1 MALPEFSM
9 RQLLEAG
16 VHFGHQTHRWNPK
29 MAPYIFGAR
38 SGIHIM
44 DLSQTVPLLHTAL
57 KEVRAIAAKGGRV
70 LFVGTK
76 RAASDPVATAAK
88 RCAQYYVNHRWLGGM
103 LTNWQTVTK
112 SIARLKELE
121 ALLGDQGAEAETGL
135 TKKENLKLD
144 REMQKLEKAL
154 GGIKDMGGKPDL
166 MFVIDTNKENIAIKE
181 ARRLGIPVVAILD
194 TNCDPASADMPIPGN
209 DDAARAIQ
217 LYCELM
223 ADAVLDG
230 MTEAQASLGQD
241 IGASENVEEVML
253 QTPAAA
259 PAPVAEATPV
269 AAAAVAPAAAP
280 EPAPTP
286 EPAPA
291 PAPEPA
297 PSPVAEKPAPA
308 EKKAKPAAKKKAAP
322 AAAEEES
329 EYLRVTREYDAD
341 VDPEVVLK
349 IQKHLGAS
357 LSNRD
362 SKYVACSDETELE
375 TIVKGFMKK
384 KMGIDDKEAA
394 MEKVKAVCLTM
405 KPTRMKNRVTF
416 YYLLA
421 KAEGKLG
428 EF

>member
-44 DLSQTVPLLHTAL
+44 DLSQTVPLLHQAL
-57 KEVRAIAAKGGRV
+57 VQVREVASKGGRI

-76 RAASDPVATAAK
+76 RAASEPVAAAAQ

-103 LTNWQTVTK
+103 LTNWQTISG
-112 SIARLKELE
+112 SISRLRELE
-121 ALLGDQGAEAETGL
+121 AKLGEGGEDTGL
-135 TKKENLKLD
+135 TKKENLKLT
-144 REMQKLEKAL
+144 RELEKLDKAL

-166 MFVIDTNKENIAIKE
+166 MFVIDTNKEGIAIKE

-194 TNCDPASADMPIPGN
+194 TNCDPESADMPIPGN

-217 LYCELM
+217 LYCELV

-230 MTEAQASLGQD
+230 MTEAQKNVGVDLG
-241 IGASENVEEVML
+241 AAENPMEMAMAAE
-253 QTPAAA
+253 AA
-259 PAPVAEATPV
+259 PAPVPTPKAE
-269 AAAAVAPAAAP
+269 VAPAPKA
-280 EPAPTP
+280 

-291 PAPEPA
+291 PAVE
-297 PSPVAEKPAPA
+297 
-308 EKKAKPAAKKKAAP
+308 AAP
-322 AAAEEES
+322 AAEAAPAPAAEEES

-341 VDPEVVLK
+341 VDPAVVTK
-349 IQKHLGAS
+349 IEKHLGAS

-384 KMGIDDKEAA
+384 KMGIDDKDAA
-394 MEKVKAVCLTM
+394 MEKVKAVCTTM

-421 KAEGKLG
+421 KNEGKLG

>member
-16 VHFGHQTHRWNPK
+16 VHFGHQTHAWNPK
-29 MAPYIFGAR
+29 MDPFIFGAR
-38 SGIHIM
+38 SNVHIL
-44 DLSQTVPLLHTAL
+44 DLSQTVPLLHQAL
-57 KEVRAIAAKGGRV
+57 VQVRDVAAKGGRI

-76 RAASDPVATAAK
+76 RAAQEPISVAAK

-103 LTNWQTVTK
+103 MTNWKTVSN
-112 SIARLKELE
+112 SIARLRELE
-121 ALLGDQGAEAETGL
+121 AMNENGGAAGL
-135 TKKENLKLD
+135 TKKEGLQLARELEKLD
-144 REMQKLEKAL
+144 KTL

-166 MFVIDTNKENIAIKE
+166 MFVIDTNKEGIAIKE
-181 ARRLGIPVVAILD
+181 ARRLGIPVIAILD
-194 TNCDPASADMPIPGN
+194 TNCDPEAADFPIPGN
-209 DDAARAIQ
+209 DDAARAIS
-217 LYCELM
+217 LYCDLI

-230 MTEAQASLGQD
+230 MTQAQANAGIDLG
-241 IGASENVEEVML
+241 AAVNPVELAIEE
-253 QTPAAA
+253 PA
-259 PAPVAEATPV
+259 PV
-269 AAAAVAPAAAP
+269 AAAAAPV
-280 EPAPTP
+280 E
-286 EPAPA
+286 
-291 PAPEPA
+291 
-297 PSPVAEKPAPA
+297 
-308 EKKAKPAAKKKAAP
+308 AAP
-322 AAAEEES
+322 AKAENAEEES

-375 TIVKGFMKK
+375 TIVKGFMVK
-384 KMGIDDKEAA
+384 KMDVTDKDAA

-421 KAEGKLG
+421 KNEGKLNV
-428 EF
+428 F

>member
-16 VHFGHQTHRWNPK
+16 VHFGHQTHRWDPK

-44 DLSQTVPLLHTAL
+44 DLSQTVPLLHQAL
-57 KEVRAIAAKGGRV
+57 KEVRDVAAKGGRV

-76 RAASDPVATAAK
+76 RAASDPVANSAK

-112 SIARLKELE
+112 SIKRLKELE
-121 ALLGDQGAEAETGL
+121 ALLGDQGADADTGL

-181 ARRLGIPVVAILD
+181 ARRLGIPVIAILD

-217 LYCELM
+217 LYCDLM

-241 IGASENVEEVML
+241 LGASENVEEVML
-253 QTPAAA
+253 QTPVAQVVPA
-259 PAPVAEATPV
+259 PAPAVEA
-269 AAAAVAPAAAP
+269 APAAAP
-280 EPAPTP
+280 
-286 EPAPA
+286 
-291 PAPEPA
+291 
-297 PSPVAEKPAPA
+297 VADKPA
-308 EKKAKPAAKKKAAP
+308 
-322 AAAEEES
+322 
-329 EYLRVTREYDAD
+329 
-341 VDPEVVLK
+341 
-349 IQKHLGAS
+349 
-357 LSNRD
+357 
-362 SKYVACSDETELE
+362 
-375 TIVKGFMKK
+375 
-384 KMGIDDKEAA
+384 EA
-394 MEKVKAVCLTM
+394 
-405 KPTRMKNRVTF
+405 
-416 YYLLA
+416 
-421 KAEGKLG
+421 
-428 EF
+428 

>member
-44 DLSQTVPLLHTAL
+44 DLSQTVPLLHQAL
-57 KEVRAIAAKGGRV
+57 VQVREVASKGGRV

-76 RAASDPVATAAK
+76 RAASEPVAAAAQ

-103 LTNWQTVTK
+103 LTNWQTISG
-112 SIARLKELE
+112 SISRLRELE
-121 ALLGDQGAEAETGL
+121 AKLGEGGEDTGL
-135 TKKENLKLD
+135 TKKENLKLT
-144 REMQKLEKAL
+144 RELEKLDKAL

-166 MFVIDTNKENIAIKE
+166 MFVIDTNKEGIAIKE

-194 TNCDPASADMPIPGN
+194 TNCDPESADMPIPGN

-217 LYCELM
+217 LYCELV

-230 MTEAQASLGQD
+230 MTEAQKNVGVDLG
-241 IGASENVEEVML
+241 AAENPMEMAMAEKAEAA
-253 QTPAAA
+253 PAAA
-259 PAPVAEATPV
+259 PAPKVVLKPKAAAPVAEA
-269 AAAAVAPAAAP
+269 
-280 EPAPTP
+280 
-286 EPAPA
+286 APA
-291 PAPEPA
+291 PAE
-297 PSPVAEKPAPA
+297 APA
-308 EKKAKPAAKKKAAP
+308 AEAAP

-329 EYLRVTREYDAD
+329 EYLRVTREYDAE
-341 VDPEVVLK
+341 VDPAIVTK
-349 IQKHLGAS
+349 IEKHLGAS
-357 LSNRD
+357 LKNRD

-394 MEKVKAVCLTM
+394 MEKVKAVCTTM

-421 KAEGKLG
+421 KNEGKLG

>member
-38 SGIHIM
+38 SNIHIM

-57 KEVRAIAAKGGRV
+57 KEVRDVAAKGGRV

-76 RAASDPVATAAK
+76 RAASDPVASAAK

-121 ALLGDQGAEAETGL
+121 ALLGDQGADAETGL

-217 LYCELM
+217 LYCELI

-241 IGASENVEEVML
+241 IGASEHVEEVML
-253 QTPAAA
+253 QTPVAAA
-259 PAPVAEATPV
+259 PV
-269 AAAAVAPAAAP
+269 AAAAPAATA
-280 EPAPTP
+280 
-286 EPAPA
+286 APA
-291 PAPEPA
+291 PAVEA
-297 PSPVAEKPAPA
+297 APA
-308 EKKAKPAAKKKAAP
+308 KATSAPAAKAAP
-322 AAAEEES
+322 AAEPAPTAEEES
-329 EYLRVTREYDAD
+329 EYLRVTREYDAE
-341 VDPEVVLK
+341 VDPAVVLK

-375 TIVKGFMKK
+375 TIAKGFMKK
-384 KMGIDDKEAA
+384 KMGIDDKDAA
-394 MEKVKAVCLTM
+394 MEKIKAVCVTM

>member
-1 MALPEFSM
+1 MDLPEFSM

-38 SGIHIM
+38 SNIHIM
-44 DLSQTVPLLHTAL
+44 DLSQTVPLLHQAL
-57 KEVRAIAAKGGRV
+57 VKVREVASKGGRI

-76 RAASDPVATAAK
+76 RAASQPIADSAS

-103 LTNWQTVTK
+103 LTNWQTISG
-112 SIARLKELE
+112 SIARLRELE
-121 ALLGDQGAEAETGL
+121 AKLGDGGEDTGL
-135 TKKENLKLD
+135 TKKENLKLT
-144 REMQKLEKAL
+144 RELEKLDKAL

-166 MFVIDTNKENIAIKE
+166 MFVIDTNKEGIAIKE
-181 ARRLGIPVVAILD
+181 ARRLGIPVIAILD
-194 TNCDPASADMPIPGN
+194 TNCDPASADLPIPGN

-217 LYCELM
+217 LYCDLI

-230 MTEAQASLGQD
+230 MTEAQANIGVDLG
-241 IGASENVEEVML
+241 AAENPVEMAM
-253 QTPAAA
+253 AAA
-259 PAPVAEATPV
+259 PTPNAKPAPF
-269 AAAAVAPAAAP
+269 AAAP
-280 EPAPTP
+280 VKDS
-286 EPAPA
+286 APA
-291 PAPEPA
+291 VE
-297 PSPVAEKPAPA
+297 SAPA
-308 EKKAKPAAKKKAAP
+308 VDAAPLAETKPEAVTAEPVVEVKKKKEAS
-322 AAAEEES
+322 EES

-341 VDPEVVLK
+341 VDPEVVTK
-349 IQKHLGAS
+349 IEKHLGAS
-357 LSNRD
+357 LKNRD

-384 KMGIDDKEAA
+384 KMGVEDKDAA
-394 MEKVKAVCLTM
+394 MKKVKAVCVTM

-421 KAEGKLG
+421 KNEGKLG

>member
-38 SGIHIM
+38 SNIHIM

-57 KEVRAIAAKGGRV
+57 KEVRDVAAKGGRV

-76 RAASDPVATAAK
+76 RAASDPVASAAK

-121 ALLGDQGAEAETGL
+121 ALLGDQGADAETGL

-217 LYCELM
+217 LYCELI

-241 IGASENVEEVML
+241 IGASEHVEEVML
-253 QTPAAA
+253 QTPVAAA
-259 PAPVAEATPV
+259 PV
-269 AAAAVAPAAAP
+269 AAAAPAATA
-280 EPAPTP
+280 
-286 EPAPA
+286 APA
-291 PAPEPA
+291 PAVEA
-297 PSPVAEKPAPA
+297 APA
-308 EKKAKPAAKKKAAP
+308 KATSAPAAKAAP
-322 AAAEEES
+322 AAEPAPAAEEES

-375 TIVKGFMKK
+375 TIAKGFMKK
-384 KMGIDDKEAA
+384 KMGIDDKDAA
-394 MEKVKAVCLTM
+394 MEKVKAVCTEM
-405 KPTRMKNRVTF
+405 KPVRMKNRVTF

-421 KAEGKLG
+421 KNEGKLG

>member
-38 SGIHIM
+38 SNIHIM
-44 DLSQTVPLLHTAL
+44 DLSQTVPLLHQAL
-57 KEVRAIAAKGGRV
+57 VKVREVASKGGRI

-76 RAASDPVATAAK
+76 RAASEPIATAAS

-103 LTNWQTVTK
+103 LTNWQTISG
-112 SIARLKELE
+112 SISRLRELE
-121 ALLGDQGAEAETGL
+121 AKLGDGSEDTGL
-135 TKKENLKLD
+135 TKKENLKLT
-144 REMQKLEKAL
+144 RELEKLDKAL
-154 GGIKDMGGKPDL
+154 GGIKDMGGKPDF
-166 MFVIDTNKENIAIKE
+166 MFVIDTNKEGIAIKE

-194 TNCDPASADMPIPGN
+194 TNCDPASADLPIPGN

-217 LYCELM
+217 LYCDLI

-230 MTEAQASLGQD
+230 MTEAQANVGVDLG
-241 IGASENVEEVML
+241 AAENPMEMAMAAKAETAPAPAAEPAPAVEV
-253 QTPAAA
+253 AA
-259 PAPVAEATPV
+259 PAAEAATPV
-269 AAAAVAPAAAP
+269 VEAAPVVEAVPEPEPVEAAP
-280 EPAPTP
+280 EPA
-286 EPAPA
+286 A
-291 PAPEPA
+291 
-297 PSPVAEKPAPA
+297 
-308 EKKAKPAAKKKAAP
+308 KAAP
-322 AAAEEES
+322 AEASEEES

-341 VDPEVVLK
+341 VDPAIVTK
-349 IQKHLGAS
+349 IEKHLGAS
-357 LSNRD
+357 LKNRD

-384 KMGIDDKEAA
+384 KMGIDDKDAA
-394 MEKVKAVCLTM
+394 MEKVKAVCTTM

-421 KAEGKLG
+421 KTEGKLG

>member
-1 MALPEFSM
+1 
-9 RQLLEAG
+9 
-16 VHFGHQTHRWNPK
+16 
-29 MAPYIFGAR
+29 
-38 SGIHIM
+38 
-44 DLSQTVPLLHTAL
+44 
-57 KEVRAIAAKGGRV
+57 
-70 LFVGTK
+70 
-76 RAASDPVATAAK
+76 
-88 RCAQYYVNHRWLGGM
+88 
-103 LTNWQTVTK
+103 
-112 SIARLKELE
+112 
-121 ALLGDQGAEAETGL
+121 
-135 TKKENLKLD
+135 
-144 REMQKLEKAL
+144 
-154 GGIKDMGGKPDL
+154 
-166 MFVIDTNKENIAIKE
+166 
-181 ARRLGIPVVAILD
+181 
-194 TNCDPASADMPIPGN
+194 MPIPGN

-241 IGASENVEEVML
+241 IGASEHIEEVML
-253 QTPAAA
+253 QTP
-259 PAPVAEATPV
+259 V
-269 AAAAVAPAAAP
+269 AAAAAPEPAPEPAPAA
-280 EPAPTP
+280 EKPAPTP

-291 PAPEPA
+291 
-297 PSPVAEKPAPA
+297 VEKPAPA
-308 EKKAKPAAKKKAAP
+308 AKKTKPAAKKKAAP
-322 AAAEEES
+322 AADAKEES

>member
-38 SGIHIM
+38 SNIHIM
-44 DLSQTVPLLHTAL
+44 DLSQTVPLLHQAL
-57 KEVRAIAAKGGRV
+57 KETRDVAAKGGRV

-76 RAASDPVATAAK
+76 RAASDPVAAAAK

-121 ALLGDQGAEAETGL
+121 ALLGDQGADAETGL

-194 TNCDPASADMPIPGN
+194 TNCDPASADLPVPGN

-230 MTEAQASLGQD
+230 MTEAQASVGRD

-253 QTPAAA
+253 QTPVAEAAPAAPAAA
-259 PAPVAEATPV
+259 ADPAPVAET
-269 AAAAVAPAAAP
+269 APAAN
-280 EPAPTP
+280 
-286 EPAPA
+286 PAPA
-291 PAPEPA
+291 
-297 PSPVAEKPAPA
+297 AEKPA
-308 EKKAKPAAKKKAAP
+308 
-322 AAAEEES
+322 
-329 EYLRVTREYDAD
+329 DA
-341 VDPEVVLK
+341 
-349 IQKHLGAS
+349 
-357 LSNRD
+357 
-362 SKYVACSDETELE
+362 
-375 TIVKGFMKK
+375 
-384 KMGIDDKEAA
+384 
-394 MEKVKAVCLTM
+394 
-405 KPTRMKNRVTF
+405 
-416 YYLLA
+416 
-421 KAEGKLG
+421 
-428 EF
+428 

>member
-16 VHFGHQTHRWNPK
+16 VHFGHQTHAWNPK

-38 SGIHIM
+38 SNIHIL
-44 DLSQTVPLLHTAL
+44 DLSQTVPLLHQAL
-57 KEVRAIAAKGGRV
+57 KETRDVAAKGGRV

-76 RAASDPVATAAK
+76 RAASEPVAQAAK

-112 SIARLKELE
+112 SISRLKELE
-121 ALLGDQGAEAETGL
+121 GMLGDQGADAETGL
-135 TKKENLKLD
+135 TKKENLKLA
-144 REMQKLEKAL
+144 REMEKLEKAL

-166 MFVIDTNKENIAIKE
+166 MFIIDTNKEGIAIKE
-181 ARRLGIPVVAILD
+181 ARRLGIPVIAILD
-194 TNCDPASADMPIPGN
+194 SNSNPESADMPIPGN

-230 MTEAQASLGQD
+230 MTEAQANVGVDLG
-241 IGASENVEEVML
+241 AAENPMEMAMAEK
-253 QTPAAA
+253 AA
-259 PAPVAEATPV
+259 PAP
-269 AAAAVAPAAAP
+269 
-280 EPAPTP
+280 
-286 EPAPA
+286 
-291 PAPEPA
+291 
-297 PSPVAEKPAPA
+297 
-308 EKKAKPAAKKKAAP
+308 KAKPAPEAAPSPATEATTSKPATSEQTTNVPTSPAAKAEKMAAAPVEDKAA
-322 AAAEEES
+322 AQDES

-341 VDPEVVLK
+341 VDAAVVTK
-349 IQKHLGAS
+349 IEKHLGAS
-357 LSNRD
+357 LSNKD

-384 KMGIDDKEAA
+384 KMGIEDKDAA

-421 KAEGKLG
+421 KNEGKLG

>member
-57 KEVRAIAAKGGRV
+57 KEVREIAAKGGRV

-121 ALLGDQGAEAETGL
+121 ALLGDQGADAETGL

-194 TNCDPASADMPIPGN
+194 TNCDPAAADMPIPGN

-241 IGASENVEEVML
+241 IGASEHIEEVML
-253 QTPAAA
+253 QTP
-259 PAPVAEATPV
+259 V
-269 AAAAVAPAAAP
+269 AAAAPEPAPAA
-280 EPAPTP
+280 EKPAPTP

-291 PAPEPA
+291 
-297 PSPVAEKPAPA
+297 VEKPAPA
-308 EKKAKPAAKKKAAP
+308 AKKTKPAAKKKAAP
-322 AAAEEES
+322 AADAKEES

>member
-38 SGIHIM
+38 SNIHIM
-44 DLSQTVPLLHTAL
+44 DLSQTVPLLHQAL
-57 KEVRAIAAKGGRV
+57 VQAREVAAKGGRI

-76 RAASDPVATAAK
+76 RAASEPVATSAK

-103 LTNWQTVTK
+103 LTNWQTVSG
-112 SIARLKELE
+112 SIKRLRELE
-121 ALLGDQGAEAETGL
+121 GIMEASAQSGL
-135 TKKENLKLD
+135 TKKELLNLTREQEKLD
-144 REMQKLEKAL
+144 KAL

-166 MFVIDTNKENIAIKE
+166 MFVIDTNKESIAIKE
-181 ARRLGIPVVAILD
+181 ARRLKIPVIAILD
-194 TNCDPASADMPIPGN
+194 TNCDPSAADFPIPGN

-217 LYCELM
+217 LYCDLI

-230 MTEAQASLGQD
+230 MTEAQANVGVDLG
-241 IGASENVEEVML
+241 AAENPVEMAMDAPEV
-253 QTPAAA
+253 AA
-259 PAPVAEATPV
+259 PAPAAKPAPV
-269 AAAAVAPAAAP
+269 VETKPAKKVAVAPKAEAAP
-280 EPAPTP
+280 TAEEAPKAKAAS
-286 EPAPA
+286 APA
-291 PAPEPA
+291 
-297 PSPVAEKPAPA
+297 
-308 EKKAKPAAKKKAAP
+308 
-322 AAAEEES
+322 EES
-329 EYLRVTREYDAD
+329 EYLRVTREYDPD
-341 VDPEVVLK
+341 VDAAVVTK

-384 KMGIDDKEAA
+384 KLEIADKDEA
-394 MEKVKAVCLTM
+394 MTKVKAVCTTM

-421 KAEGKLG
+421 KNEGKLNV
-428 EF
+428 F